1 MLGKKVSAIWQD
13 AKKVSFI
20 SGWNQIEPSDILTHF
35 LQLLYENA
43 SAAALLDSLPL
54 SIPLLF
60 LPAAFQTD
68 KWEGVRLNEVFSNDP
83 TSTPA
88 NQLP

>member
-1 MLGKKVSAIWQD
+1 MAEKVYF
-13 AKKVSFI
+13 VSDCY
-20 SGWNQIEPSDILTHF
+20 QIEPSDIPTHF
-35 LQLLYENA
+35 LQPLYENT
-43 SAAALLDSLPL
+43 SAAALLHSLPL
-54 SIPLLF
+54 SILLLF